1 MLTSAF
7 LFAIGDITAQ
17 HYEAYLD
24 TQKLLQTR
32 QHTTPH
38 NTAPDPPVHPLH
50 HQTLPLE
57 SHSTPTPF
65 SWHRLAACTL
75 FGLLVMGPAG
85 HWWYSRL
92 DGWVLRWAPPRTL
105 RFVGYKVLLDTII
118 FNPIFLV
125 VFFTSVSLMEGMS
138 AADIR
143 YKLYRDFVPSYAV
156 DCSVW
161 PIVQCFNFRFVT
173 VNLQL
178 LIVNLFCYFDDVFI
192 SYVQHNGMPA
202 LFVGIENAWLD
213 YIGEVRKSG
222 GGSGSGN
229 GSGDDTV
236 KAVRT
241 R

>member
-24 TQKLLQTR
+24 TQKLLQQQSKHQPTAH
-32 QHTTPH
+32 HT
-38 NTAPDPPVHPLH
+38 DPPVHPLH
-50 HQTLPLE
+50 HHSLPLE
-57 SHSTPTPF
+57 SHPAPAPF
-65 SWHRLAACTL
+65 SFHRLAACTM

-92 DGWVLRWAPPRTL
+92 DGWVLRWAR
-105 RFVGYKVLLDTII
+105 RGSMGFVGYKVLLDTVV
-118 FNPIFLV
+118 FNPLFLV
-125 VFFTSVSLMEGMS
+125 IFFTSVSLMEGMTFN
-138 AADIR
+138 DIR

-161 PIVQCFNFRFVT
+161 PIVQCFNFRFVS

-178 LIVNLFCYFDDVFI
+178 LVVNLFCYFDDVFI

-213 YIGEVRKSG
+213 YIGEQRKSE
-222 GGSGSGN
+222 SEPPA
-229 GSGDDTV
+229 V
-236 KAVRT
+236 KAL
-241 R
+241 